1 MQWHDRACSNRGTR
15 TRSMGG
21 YRSMKTKVWPD
32 WWPTSTVGIA
42 GGCFAEVEAVKEELR
57 ETLRAGPGEAARR
70 EVTVGASGPAPSRWT
85 LRTIR
90 ASVDWLTEY
99 TLSGVWRV
107 LQSWDL
113 GLHTSYARLFSPDP
127 DYRSKV
133 RQLHRCLRDAARH
146 PHTVVALF
154 LDEFGYQRW
163 PEVAPM
169 WGGEAAVAPRAGNNQ
184 QWRTIGA
191 LNALTGQVHYL
202 DGYIVGRHQVIQCY
216 SRLDRAYPKVELI
229 YVIQDN
235 WNIHT
240 HPDVLTA
247 LDRYPRIKP
256 VWLPTYAPWLNP
268 IEKLWRWLRQDV
280 LKMHRWVEDWP
291 QVKQRVH
298 DFLDQFAHGSPALLR
313 YVGLVGEGKLAT
325 VINSS

>member
-1 MQWHDRACSNRGTR
+1 MA
-15 TRSMGG
+15 G
-21 YRSMKTKVWPD
+21 YKSMKRKASQASSLTNKVG
-32 WWPTSTVGIA
+32 TA
-42 GGCFAEVEAVKEELR
+42 GGSFAEVEAVKEELL

-70 EVTVGASGPAPSRWT
+70 EVAVGASGPTPSRWT
-85 LRTIR
+85 LRTIQ
-90 ASVDWLTEY
+90 ASVDWLMAY

-107 LQSWDL
+107 LQNCGL
-113 GLHTSYARLFSPDP
+113 GLHSSCARLFSPDP
-127 DYRSKV
+127 DYTSKV
-133 RQLHRCLRDAARH
+133 RRVHRCLRDAARH
-146 PHTVVALF
+146 PATVVALF

-163 PEVAPM
+163 PEVAPT
-169 WGGEAAVAPRAGNNQ
+169 WGVEAAVAPRAGNNQ

-191 LNALTGQVHYL
+191 LNALTGQVNYL
-202 DGYIVGRHQVIQCY
+202 DGYIVGRHQVIQFY
-216 SRLDRAYPKVELI
+216 SRLDRAYPKKVELL

-247 LDRYPRIKP
+247 LADYPRIKP

-268 IEKLWRWLRQDV
+268 IEKLWRWLRQDI

-298 DFLDQFAHGSPALLR
+298 DFLDQFAHGSAALLR
-313 YVGLVGEGKLAT
+313 YVGLKGKGKLAT
-325 VINSS
+325 VINTS

>member
-1 MQWHDRACSNRGTR
+1 MAGYTSMKRKASQASLLTNRVGTA
-15 TRSMGG
+15 GG
-21 YRSMKTKVWPD
+21 Y
-32 WWPTSTVGIA
+32 
-42 GGCFAEVEAVKEELR
+42 FAEVEAVQEELL

-70 EVTVGASGPAPSRWT
+70 EMAVGASGPAPSRWS

-90 ASVDWLTEY
+90 ASVEWLTNY

-107 LQSWDL
+107 LQSC
-113 GLHTSYARLFSPDP
+113 GLELHSSCARLFSPDP
-127 DYRSKV
+127 DYASKV
-133 RQLHRCLRDAARH
+133 RRLHRCLRDAARH
-146 PHTVVALF
+146 PDAVVALF

-163 PEVAPM
+163 PEVAPT
-169 WGGEAAVAPRAGNNQ
+169 WGVEVAVAQRAGNNQ

-191 LNALTGQVHYL
+191 LNALTGQVNYL
-202 DGYIVGRHQVIQCY
+202 DGYIVGRQQVIQFY
-216 SRLDRAYPKVELI
+216 SRLDRAYPKKVEVI

-247 LDRYPRIKP
+247 LADYPRIKP

-268 IEKLWRWLRQDV
+268 IEKLWRWLRQDI

-298 DFLDQFAHGSPALLR
+298 DFLDQFAHGSTALLR
-313 YVGLVGEGKLAT
+313 YVGLKGKGKLAT
-325 VINSS
+325 VINTS

>member
-1 MQWHDRACSNRGTR
+1 MAGYKSMKRKASQAFLLTNRVGTA
-15 TRSMGG
+15 GG
-21 YRSMKTKVWPD
+21 Y
-32 WWPTSTVGIA
+32 
-42 GGCFAEVEAVKEELR
+42 FAEVEAVQEGLV

-70 EVTVGASGPAPSRWT
+70 EMAVGARGPAPSRWS

-90 ASVDWLTEY
+90 ASVEWLTNY

-107 LQSWDL
+107 LRSC
-113 GLHTSYARLFSPDP
+113 GLELHSSCARLFSPDP
-127 DYRSKV
+127 DYASKV
-133 RQLHRCLRDAARH
+133 RRLHRCLRDAARH
-146 PHTVVALF
+146 PDTVVALF

-163 PEVAPM
+163 PEVAPT
-169 WGGEAAVAPRAGNNQ
+169 WGVEVAVAQRAGNNQ

-191 LNALTGQVHYL
+191 LNALTGQVNYL
-202 DGYIVGRHQVIQCY
+202 DGYIVGRQQVIQFY
-216 SRLDRAYPKVELI
+216 SRLDRAYPKKVEVI

-247 LDRYPRIKP
+247 LADYSRIKP

-268 IEKLWRWLRQDV
+268 IEKLWRWLRQDI

-313 YVGLVGEGKLAT
+313 YVGLKGKGKLAT
-325 VINSS
+325 VINTS

>member
-1 MQWHDRACSNRGTR
+1 MKRKAWRASSPINRAGTV
-15 TRSMGG
+15 GG
-21 YRSMKTKVWPD
+21 Y
-32 WWPTSTVGIA
+32 
-42 GGCFAEVEAVKEELR
+42 FAEVEVVREELL

-70 EVTVGASGPAPSRWT
+70 EVMVTKSGPAPSRWT

-99 TLSGVWRV
+99 TVSGVWRV
-107 LQSWDL
+107 LQSCGL
-113 GLHTSYARLFSPDP
+113 GLHTACARLFSPDP
-127 DYRSKV
+127 DYASKV
-133 RQLHRCLRDAARH
+133 RRLHRCLRDAARH
-146 PHTVVALF
+146 PDTVVALF

-163 PEVAPM
+163 PAVAPT
-169 WGGEAAVAPRAGNNQ
+169 WGGEAAVAQRAGNNQ

-202 DGYIVGRHQVIQCY
+202 DGYIVGRQQVSHFY
-216 SRLDRAYPKVELI
+216 SRLDQAYPKQVGLI

-247 LDRYPRIKP
+247 LADYPRIKP

-268 IEKLWRWLRQDV
+268 IEKLWRWLRQDI

-291 QVKQRVH
+291 HVKQRVR
-298 DFLDQFAHGSPALLR
+298 DFFEQFAHGSSALLR
-313 YVGLVGEGKLAT
+313 YVGLKGKGKLAT
-325 VINSS
+325 VLNTS

>member
-1 MQWHDRACSNRGTR
+1 M
-15 TRSMGG
+15 
-21 YRSMKTKVWPD
+21 
-32 WWPTSTVGIA
+32 
-42 GGCFAEVEAVKEELR
+42 KEELA

-70 EVTVGASGPAPSRWT
+70 EVAVGASGPAPSRWT

-90 ASVDWLTEY
+90 ASVDWLTAY
-99 TLSGVWRV
+99 TVSGVWRV
-107 LQSWDL
+107 LQSWGL
-113 GLHTSYARLFSPDP
+113 GLHTSCARLFSPDP
-127 DYRSKV
+127 DYASKV
-133 RQLHRCLRDAARH
+133 RRLHRCLRDAARH
-146 PHTVVALF
+146 PDTVVALF

-169 WGGEAAVAPRAGNNQ
+169 WGLEAAVAERAGNNQ

-191 LNALTGQVHYL
+191 LNALTGQVNYH
-202 DGYIVGRHQVIQCY
+202 DGYIVGRHQVSQFY
-216 SRLDRAYPKVELI
+216 GLLNRAYPKKVELM

-247 LDRYPRIKP
+247 LEQYPRIKP

-268 IEKLWRWLRQDV
+268 LEKLWRWLRQDI

-291 QVKQRVH
+291 QVKQRVR
-298 DFLDQFAHGSPALLR
+298 DFLDQFAHGSSALLR
-313 YVGLVGEGKLAT
+313 YVGLKGKGKLAT
-325 VINSS
+325 VLNTS